1 MFNVS
6 AVLLD
11 DELLKCVVVTE
22 VVLFSIVAFN
32 TITFHKVAQRHTWG
46 VVGSLATALLQMF
59 LSFWQ

>member
-1 MFNVS
+1 MFTVSLTLKSNSSILQFLHHMFNVS

-32 TITFHKVAQRHTWG
+32 TLTFHKVAQRHT
-46 VVGSLATALLQMF
+46 
-59 LSFWQ
+59 